1 MCIISW
7 SYGFANP
14 DVDSA
19 YISPN
24 DCKIDSLRQFLGL
37 HTYIYIYIYIHIF
50 IAHVFVLYIQ
60 YDQTV
65 CIYIYVFSYN
75 ISPVSRR
82 LTAQE
87 LNLLKAAETGATTSL
102 GCPKAEYLDWSECLY
117 SAVRVQTVRVF
128 NMCELFKKEPGML
141 IHINKRMHQLL

>member
-37 HTYIYIYIYIHIF
+37 HIYIYIYIHIF

-65 CIYIYVFSYN
+65 YIYIFFFPYN

-117 SAVRVQTVRVF
+117 SAVF
-128 NMCELFKKEPGML
+128 DICELFKKEPGML
-141 IHINKRMHQLL
+141 IHINKGMHQLL